1 MARYLTEADVDHL
14 ADMDLA
20 LRTVEASFE
29 RQGRGMS
36 ANVGRRRARTAQGAL
51 QIMGS
56 ADPELGALGAKLY
69 PTVSGGRISFVV
81 ALFDAASGALSAV
94 IEAGRLSGLRT
105 GAASGVSVKYL
116 VPPEVQT
123 IGIIGSGRQ
132 ARTQLE
138 AVCAVQPSARVRVYS
153 RNPANVAQ
161 LIAEVSPTLGVD
173 LEPATTAEAAV
184 RGAQVVITATN
195 AADPV
200 IEADWIE
207 PGAHV
212 VAMGT
217 NHPQHRELDS
227 AAVARADRVF
237 VDDLEGAKIECG
249 DLICAVEDGAF
260 QWGEAVEFGQV
271 VAGRAPGR
279 TASDEIT
286 LFESQGIA
294 LWDIALGQVVLERA
308 VAADV
313 GTVIGE

>member
-1 MARYLTEADVDHL
+1 MARYLTESDVDRL

-29 RQGRGMS
+29 RQGHGTS
-36 ANVGRRRARTAQGAL
+36 ANVGRRRAPTAHGAL
-51 QIMGS
+51 QLMGA
-56 ADPELGALGAKLY
+56 ADPELGAMGAKLY
-69 PTVSGGRISFVV
+69 PSIPGGRISFVV
-81 ALFDAASGALSAV
+81 ILFDANSGALSAV

-116 VPPEVQT
+116 APPEVGS
-123 IGIIGSGRQ
+123 IGIIGTGRQ

-138 AVCAVQPSARVRVYS
+138 AVCAMRPSARVRVFS
-153 RNPANVAQ
+153 RDPANVQ
-161 LIAEVSPTLGVD
+161 QFVAEVTSKLNVE
-173 LEPATTAEAAV
+173 LEPAATPEAAV

-200 IEADWIE
+200 IESEWIE

-249 DLICAVEDGAF
+249 DLIGAVEDGAF
-260 QWGEAVEFGQV
+260 QWGQAVELGQV

-279 TASDEIT
+279 TSPDEIT

-308 VAADV
+308 VAE
-313 GTVIGE
+313 GIGVCIGD

>member
-1 MARYLTEADVDHL
+1 MARYLTEADVDRL

-29 RQGRGMS
+29 RQGRGVS

-51 QIMGS
+51 QFMGA
-56 ADPELGALGAKLY
+56 ADPRLGAMGAKLY
-69 PTVSGGRISFVV
+69 PTVPGGRISFVV
-81 ALFDAASGALSAV
+81 VLFDAASGALSAV

-105 GAASGVSVKYL
+105 GAASGVSVKHL
-116 VPPEVQT
+116 APPDVEA

-138 AVCAVQPSARVRVYS
+138 AVCAVQPSVRVRVYS
-153 RNPANVAQ
+153 RNPVNVERFV
-161 LIAEVSPTLGVD
+161 AEVAPTLDVD
-173 LEPATTAEAAV
+173 LEPAATAEAAV

-200 IEADWIE
+200 VEADWIE

-217 NHPQHRELDS
+217 NHPQHREFDS

-279 TASDEIT
+279 TAPDEIT

-294 LWDIALGQVVLERA
+294 LWDIALGQIVLERA
-308 VAADV
+308 EAAGV
-313 GTVIGE
+313 GTVVGE

>member
-1 MARYLTEADVDHL
+1 MARYLTEADVDRL

-20 LRTVEASFE
+20 LRVIEASFE
-29 RQGRGMS
+29 RQGRGIS

-51 QIMGS
+51 QLMGA
-56 ADPELGALGAKLY
+56 ADPDLGAVGAKLY
-69 PTVSGGRISFVV
+69 PTVPGGGISFVV
-81 ALFDAASGALSAV
+81 VLFDAATGGLSAV

-116 VPPEVQT
+116 APPEVHA
-123 IGIIGSGRQ
+123 IGIIGTGRQ

-138 AVCAVQPSARVRVYS
+138 AVCAVRPSAQVRVYS
-153 RNPANVAQ
+153 RNPANIQ
-161 LIAEVSPTLGVD
+161 QFIEEMSPTLPAD
-173 LEPATTAEAAV
+173 LEPAATAEAAV
-184 RGAQVVITATN
+184 TGAQVVITATN

-200 IEADWIE
+200 IDADWIE
-207 PGAHV
+207 RGAHII
-212 VAMGT
+212 AMGT

-260 QWGEAVEFGQV
+260 QWGEAVEFGRV

-279 TASDEIT
+279 TGPDEIT

-308 VAADV
+308 VAAGV
-313 GTVIGE
+313 GTCIGD

>member
-1 MARYLTEADVDHL
+1 MTEADVDRL

-20 LRTVEASFE
+20 LRVIEASFE
-29 RQGRGMS
+29 RQGRGRS
-36 ANVGRRRARTAQGAL
+36 ANVGRRRARTARGAL
-51 QIMGS
+51 QLMGA
-56 ADPELGALGAKLY
+56 ADPDLGVLGAKLY
-69 PTVSGGRISFVV
+69 PTVPGGGISFVV
-81 ALFDAASGALSAV
+81 VLFDAANGSLSAV

-116 VPPEVQT
+116 APPEVQA
-123 IGIIGSGRQ
+123 IGIIGTGRQ

-138 AVCAVQPSARVRVYS
+138 AVCAVQPSARVRVFS
-153 RNPANVAQ
+153 RDPANVQ
-161 LIAEVSPTLGVD
+161 QFIEETSPTLPAD
-173 LEPATTAEAAV
+173 LEPAATAEAAV

-200 IEADWIE
+200 IEADWIGR
-207 PGAHV
+207 GAHII
-212 VAMGT
+212 AMGT

-279 TASDEIT
+279 TSPDEVT

-308 VAADV
+308 VAAGV
-313 GTVIGE
+313 GTCIGD

>member
-1 MARYLTEADVDHL
+1 MARYLTEADVDRL

-20 LRTVEASFE
+20 LRVVEGSFE
-29 RQGRGMS
+29 RQGFGVS
-36 ANVGRRRARTAQGAL
+36 ANVGRRRARTAKGAL
-51 QIMGS
+51 QLMGA
-56 ADPELGALGAKLY
+56 ADPGVGVMGAKLY
-69 PTVSGGRISFVV
+69 PSVPGGRISFVV
-81 ALFDAASGALSAV
+81 VLFDAASGALSAV

-116 VPPEVQT
+116 AQPEVDA
-123 IGIIGSGRQ
+123 IGIIGTGRQ

-138 AVCAVQPSARVRVYS
+138 AVCAVRPSARVRVFS
-153 RNPANVAQ
+153 RNPENVQHFVDEMSPQ
-161 LIAEVSPTLGVD
+161 LDAD
-173 LEPATTAEAAV
+173 LEPAATAEAAV

-200 IEADWIE
+200 VEADWIE
-207 PGAHV
+207 RGAHV

-237 VDDLEGAKIECG
+237 VDDLEGAMIECG

-279 TASDEIT
+279 TGADEII

-294 LWDIALGQVVLERA
+294 LWDIALGKVVLEGA
-308 VAADV
+308 VAEGV
-313 GTVIGE
+313 GTCIGE

>member
-1 MARYLTEADVDHL
+1 MARYLTEADVDRL

-20 LRTVEASFE
+20 LRVIEASFE
-29 RQGRGMS
+29 RQGRGTS
-36 ANVGRRRARTAQGAL
+36 ANVGRRRARTARGAL
-51 QIMGS
+51 QLMGA
-56 ADPELGALGAKLY
+56 ADPDLGVLGAKLY
-69 PTVSGGRISFVV
+69 PTVPGGGISFVV
-81 ALFDAASGALSAV
+81 LLFDAASGALSAV

-116 VPPEVQT
+116 APPEVHA
-123 IGIIGSGRQ
+123 IGIIGTGRQ

-138 AVCAVQPSARVRVYS
+138 AVCAVQPSTRVRVFS
-153 RNPANVAQ
+153 RDPANVQQFIKEMSA
-161 LIAEVSPTLGVD
+161 TLPAD
-173 LEPATTAEAAV
+173 LEPAATAEAAV

-200 IEADWIE
+200 IEADWIA

-212 VAMGT
+212 IAMGT

-227 AAVARADRVF
+227 AAIARADRVF

-279 TASDEIT
+279 TSPDEVT

-308 VAADV
+308 VAAGV
-313 GTVIGE
+313 GTSIGD